1 MHTFSIAI
9 AQTDLLVGDISGNTR
24 RVIDLAHQAKHE
36 PGCRA
41 VVFPELTLSGYP
53 PEDLLLRA
61 DFLQRCTAALQE
73 VAQAVSGIDVI
84 LGFPEQ
90 ADGRLYNSAAVLRD
104 GRIHALYRKQA
115 LPNYGV
121 FDEMRY
127 FTPGDEPCVFWLE
140 GVPVGLCI
148 CEDVWVKGPVEQ
160 AVAAGA
166 KLMLNLNASPYDADK
181 SAQREQTVQQR
192 VAGVAV
198 PIVYANLVGGQD
210 ELVFDGASFVLN
222 AQGRL
227 VARAPEFQ
235 AALMPIAL
243 QWDGA
248 RVEPLAGTIAPLPP
262 RTASIYNA
270 LVSGIRD
277 YVRKNGFK
285 GAVLGLSGGIDSAL
299 VLALAVDALG
309 AAQVEVLLM
318 PSRYT
323 ADMSIQDAVA
333 EAEALGVR
341 HHLIPIEPALQT
353 FNHLLA
359 DVFADRHENRGDL
372 VPPLPL
378 GEGRGEGNDH
388 GAHDV
393 QCRERHAR
401 HDRSLPDTT
410 EENIQARCR
419 GLLLMAW
426 SNKTGK
432 ILLTT
437 GNKSEMSVGYATLYG
452 DMAGGFAPLK
462 DVPKLLVY
470 ALAEYRNGLAPV
482 IPQRVI
488 DRPPSAELRP
498 DQKDE
503 DSLPPYHVLDPI
515 LALYVEQ
522 DQSAAAIIAAGYP
535 EYEVR
540 RVLAMVD
547 RNEYKRRQA
556 PPGIKITAR
565 AFGRDR
571 RYPMTCGFKGA

>member
-1 MHTFSIAI
+1 MNTFSIAI
-9 AQTDLLVGDISGNTR
+9 AQTDLLVGDITGNTR
-24 RVIDLAHQAKHE
+24 RIIDLAQRAKRE

-61 DFLQRCTAALQE
+61 DFLERCAAALQE
-73 VAQAVSGIDVI
+73 VAQAVSDIDVI

-90 ADGRLYNSAAVLRD
+90 ADGKLYNSAAVLRD

-121 FDEMRY
+121 FDEKRY
-127 FTPGDEPCVFWLE
+127 FTPGSEPCVFLLA

-148 CEDVWVKGPVEQ
+148 CEDIWVQGPVEQ
-160 AVAAGA
+160 AVGAGA
-166 KLMLNLNASPYDADK
+166 KLMINLNASPYDADK
-181 SAQREQTVQQR
+181 SVQREQTVQQR
-192 VAGVAV
+192 VAGAGIPVIYV
-198 PIVYANLVGGQD
+198 NLVGGQD
-210 ELVFDGASFVLN
+210 ELVFDGASFALN
-222 AQGRL
+222 ALGQL
-227 VARAPEFQ
+227 VLRTPEFQ
-235 AALMPIAL
+235 SALIPL
-243 QWDGA
+243 TFQWDGVFA
-248 RVEPLAGTIAPLPP
+248 EPLPGLIAPLPP

-270 LVSGIRD
+270 LVTGIRD

-309 AAQVEVLLM
+309 AGQVEVLLM

-323 ADMSIQDAVA
+323 ADMSVQDAVA

-341 HHLIPIEPALQT
+341 HHLIPIEPALQV
-353 FNHLLA
+353 FNQLLA
-359 DVFADRHENRGDL
+359 NVFAD
-372 VPPLPL
+372 
-378 GEGRGEGNDH
+378 
-388 GAHDV
+388 
-393 QCRERHAR
+393 C

-419 GLLLMAW
+419 GLLLMAL

-452 DMAGGFAPLK
+452 DMAGGFAPIK

-470 ALAEYRNGLAPV
+470 ELAEYRNSLAPV

-503 DSLPPYHVLDPI
+503 DSLPPYPVLDPI

-535 EYEVR
+535 EHEVR